1 MAYKTILV
9 HADQSQHAA
18 ERIRVAVALA
28 LADDAHLVGAALS
41 GISSAL
47 HQADT
52 LDLSGTLL
60 AQRIDA
66 QLEQARGALTQFEQT
81 AKAAGLRS
89 YEARLLNDDP
99 QGGLSLQA
107 RYSDLVV
114 LSQTDF
120 NEGRTRIIPD
130 LPEYVVLNSARPVL
144 IVPHAGTFAS
154 VGKRVLVAWDG
165 SMESTRAL
173 TNALPL
179 LRRADNVALALF
191 NPGKREGVH
200 GESPGSDIAL
210 VLARHGV
217 KVEVLPQHTDID
229 VGNALLS
236 LAADLDSDLIV
247 MGGYGHSRF
256 REMLLGGVTK
266 TVLQTMTVP
275 VLMSH

>member
-9 HADQSQHAA
+9 HADQSKHAP
-18 ERIRVAVALA
+18 ERIRVAAALA
-28 LADDAHLVGAALS
+28 VAEGAHLVGAALS
-41 GISSAL
+41 GISGAIY
-47 HQADT
+47 QADAV
-52 LDLSGTLL
+52 DLTGAILAGRINTEMDHARTAL
-60 AQRIDA
+60 AQ
-66 QLEQARGALTQFEQT
+66 FESL
-81 AKAAGLRS
+81 AKAAGVNT
-89 YEARLLNDDP
+89 YESRLLNDDP

-114 LSQTDF
+114 LSQCDLD
-120 NEGRTRIIPD
+120 EGRTRIIPD

-144 IVPHAGTFAS
+144 IVPYAGHFPS
-154 VGKRVLVAWDG
+154 VGKRALVAWDG

-191 NPGKREGVH
+191 NPSKRQGVH
-200 GESPGSDIAL
+200 GELPGADIAL

-236 LAADLDSDLIV
+236 LASDQDSDLIV